1 MNEPLVERVVLLH
14 VEGPR
19 SGEVDSFCQPT
30 VVIGRAP
37 DCHLVFPTE
46 RGVSGHHAVIRLLD
60 GIVELEDTRSTN
72 GTFVND
78 VRVDRCALKH
88 EDTIRL
94 GSIGPLLRIELP
106 DRERAHQPLAP
117 TPPPAGRERLPAF
130 EPPAAPPPRIEIAPT
145 QQAIPPAP
153 PPPRA
158 RSNTPIETPA
168 AVPPQAEMRV
178 PVMAPPPPPP
188 MPKPA
193 AAALGKGMGAAP
205 SGMAWA
211 ILGGA
216 LLLEIVGFA
225 LFVFLKFRGM

>member
-1 MNEPLVERVVLLH
+1 MSEPLVERVVLLH

-60 GIVELEDTRSTN
+60 GVVELEDTRSTN

-106 DRERAHQPLAP
+106 DRERAHMPLAP
-117 TPPPAGRERLPAF
+117 TPPPAGRDREY
-130 EPPAAPPPRIEIAPT
+130 APPPARVEIAPT

-153 PPPRA
+153 PPRA
-158 RSNTPIETPA
+158 RSATPVETPA
-168 AVPPQAEMRV
+168 VV
-178 PVMAPPPPPP
+178 APPPPAPSPRKSVLAPP
-188 MPKPA
+188 PPKPA
-193 AAALGKGMGAAP
+193 KAPAVPGKGIGAAP
-205 SGMAWA
+205 SGLAWA
-211 ILGGA
+211 ILAGA
-216 LLLEIVGFA
+216 LLLEIVAGAVFA
-225 LFVFLKFRGM
+225 WLQFSSL

>member
-1 MNEPLVERVVLLH
+1 MSESLVERVVLLH

-60 GIVELEDTRSTN
+60 GVVELEDTRSTN

-94 GSIGPLLRIELP
+94 GSIGPLLKIELP
-106 DRERAHQPLAP
+106 DRERAHMPLAP
-117 TPPPAGRERLPAF
+117 TPPPTPREREPSPPP
-130 EPPAAPPPRIEIAPT
+130 PPARVEVQPT
-145 QQAIPPAP
+145 QQAMPPAP
-153 PPPRA
+153 PPPPPPRP
-158 RSNTPIETPA
+158 RSTTPHTPLEAPAGVRPRVAMPA
-168 AVPPQAEMRV
+168 AMGQGMSPQPP
-178 PVMAPPPPPP
+178 
-188 MPKPA
+188 K
-193 AAALGKGMGAAP
+193 
-205 SGMAWA
+205 MAWA
-211 ILGGA
+211 ILGIVFV
-216 LLLEIVGFA
+216 LEIVTGIA
-225 LFVFLKFRGM
+225 WVLLKLRG

>member
-60 GIVELEDTRSTN
+60 GVVELEDTRSTN

-117 TPPPAGRERLPAF
+117 TPPPAGREYT
-130 EPPAAPPPRIEIAPT
+130 PPPRIEIAPT
-145 QQAIPPAP
+145 QQAMPPAAPPP

-168 AVPPQAEMRV
+168 AV
-178 PVMAPPPPPP
+178 APPPPPAP
-188 MPKPA
+188 APRKSVLAPPPPKVS
-193 AAALGKGMGAAP
+193 AALGKGMGAAP
-205 SGMAWA
+205 SGLAWL
-211 ILGGA
+211 ILAGVFV
-216 LLLEIVGFA
+216 LEIVAGVVFA
-225 LFVFLKFRGM
+225 FLKFRGM